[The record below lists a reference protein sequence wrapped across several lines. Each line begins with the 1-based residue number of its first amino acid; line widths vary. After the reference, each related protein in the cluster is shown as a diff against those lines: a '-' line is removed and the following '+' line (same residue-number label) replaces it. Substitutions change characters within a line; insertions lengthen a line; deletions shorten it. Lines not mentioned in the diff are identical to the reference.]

1 MGMHTIGGERRHTQY
16 RMAATGVPYALGVTG
31 ARCGPLR
38 HLLELDAPDHRLQL
52 GHPPVGTEAL
62 MQPAKAR
69 RMLALIH
76 RFPALAVVLVRP
88 HARPQL
94 AVIGGHHA
102 ALTTGG
108 HDLVLAE
115 RPAAHVP
122 DGADRPALVA
132 SPMGLCAVLDHM
144 QTALPRQLHDRVHV
158 AGPT

>member
-38 HLLELDAPDHRLQL
+38 HPLELDAPDHRLQL

-76 RFPALAVVLVRP
+76 RFPALAVVLIRP
-88 HARPQL
+88 HARPRSEEHTSELQSREN
-94 AVIGGHHA
+94 
-102 ALTTGG
+102 
-108 HDLVLAE
+108 LVCRLLLEKKNQEINYNNLYMTHIRA
-115 RPAAHVP
+115 P
-122 DGADRPALVA
+122 
-132 SPMGLCAVLDHM
+132 
-144 QTALPRQLHDRVHV
+144 
-158 AGPT
+158 